1 MRYRLYKEQ
10 QLDCDI
16 ATAWEFFSSPHNLSK
31 ITPQDMGFV
40 VTSDT
45 GDEPIY
51 EGMIIDYIVRPLL
64 RIPMR
69 WKTKITEVDYRK
81 SFTDFQEKGPYK
93 YWNHYHEFV
102 PNEKGVLAKDTVEY
116 ELPFGFLGTL
126 VHKIVVR
133 KKLEG
138 IFSYRNKV
146 LKNTFNQKSPQK

>member
-102 PNEKGVLAKDTVEY
+102 PN
-116 ELPFGFLGTL
+116 
-126 VHKIVVR
+126 
-133 KKLEG
+133 
-138 IFSYRNKV
+138 
-146 LKNTFNQKSPQK
+146 